1 MTARRVGM
9 QGRLGVHRRRWAL
22 IRRREFLRGMLA
34 LVGGGL
40 YSAARWR
47 LALPVAAQV
56 LPKRIYL
63 APDDHTD
70 YFWSASDSAY
80 QQAFLEMLDYYLD
93 RADATAADPPD
104 WQSRWHCDGSFW
116 IWTYERN
123 RTPAQFERLMARVR
137 DGHIS
142 FPLNPLVVCSGG
154 MPAEALLRGM
164 YYAGRLERRYGL
176 RIPLAEEIENQ
187 TLPYGLGAL
196 WAGAGARYSW
206 KGICGCDTQV
216 PSPGDRQHELY
227 WWVGPDGSRILM
239 KWNSMLAT
247 NQGIGG
253 YAEAW
258 SPSSIIDY
266 VDSDPTFLAR
276 YPFRVVG
283 TFGQGW
289 DNTQTMNQDCVAAA
303 KAKSTAERRVIVSNM
318 VDFFRDLEETY
329 GPELPAQACT
339 FGNEWELYA
348 AALSGVSSRVRR
360 AVERLRGAEALAAC
374 ACLADPT
381 FEATIDSAAR
391 ERAWMDLG
399 LYPEHNLGMVNRSG
413 DVVAKRIT
421 WQRDLATEVE
431 TYVDGLQTA
440 AKSGLGGLIRR
451 SGSAPRFYAFN
462 PLSWART
469 DVADLPYADEGP
481 VQVIDLGS
489 GQRLPSQRVTVGD
502 RTFLR
507 VLAKNVPAMGYRV
520 YEVQPG
526 AGATAPDAAAVAG
539 GRIENARYRLTLANR
554 GAITSLVDKTLAGRE
569 FVREVGGRFANDL
582 GSGTGLL
589 EVENAGP
596 VSVTLRATAVGP
608 VAHTTRVTLFAEI
621 GRVAIEN
628 EITQGFQDVLTWAFG
643 LAVSAPTT
651 WHEEV
656 GAIICARLLADGG
669 HYSPRN
675 ARYDWLTLNHLA
687 DMSGG
692 GYGVTLSN
700 ADCAF
705 MRLGNSTVTSLDT
718 RTPQINVLAGGRVAN
733 GANGLPNQGGDTY
746 FLQRFALQ
754 THTGFDAAQAMRFA
768 LEHQNPLLTGAVT
781 GGAAYPAAVHA
792 FLSLSNPNVLLWALK
807 PAEDG
812 IAQGGVIA
820 RVWNLSAEA
829 ASFTLSLSQPLVA
842 MQNVTHIETPT
853 GDKTPL
859 TGTLA
864 DTLAPQQIKSYALYC
879 EAATGTPRA
888 TPAPPRRL
896 HIPIV

>member
-1 MTARRVGM
+1 
-9 QGRLGVHRRRWAL
+9 
-22 IRRREFLRGMLA
+22 
-34 LVGGGL
+34 
-40 YSAARWR
+40 
-47 LALPVAAQV
+47 
-56 LPKRIYL
+56 
-63 APDDHTD
+63 
-70 YFWSASDSAY
+70 
-80 QQAFLEMLDYYLD
+80 
-93 RADATAADPPD
+93 
-104 WQSRWHCDGSFW
+104 
-116 IWTYERN
+116 
-123 RTPAQFERLMARVR
+123 
-137 DGHIS
+137 
-142 FPLNPLVVCSGG
+142 
-154 MPAEALLRGM
+154 
-164 YYAGRLERRYGL
+164 
-176 RIPLAEEIENQ
+176 
-187 TLPYGLGAL
+187 
-196 WAGAGARYSW
+196 
-206 KGICGCDTQV
+206 
-216 PSPGDRQHELY
+216 
-227 WWVGPDGSRILM
+227 
-239 KWNSMLAT
+239 
-247 NQGIGG
+247 
-253 YAEAW
+253 
-258 SPSSIIDY
+258 
-266 VDSDPTFLAR
+266 
-276 YPFRVVG
+276 
-283 TFGQGW
+283 
-289 DNTQTMNQDCVAAA
+289 
-303 KAKSTAERRVIVSNM
+303 
-318 VDFFRDLEETY
+318 
-329 GPELPAQACT
+329 
-339 FGNEWELYA
+339 
-348 AALSGVSSRVRR
+348 
-360 AVERLRGAEALAAC
+360 
-374 ACLADPT
+374 
-381 FEATIDSAAR
+381 
-391 ERAWMDLG
+391 
-399 LYPEHNLGMVNRSG
+399 
-413 DVVAKRIT
+413 
-421 WQRDLATEVE
+421 
-431 TYVDGLQTA
+431 
-440 AKSGLGGLIRR
+440 
-451 SGSAPRFYAFN
+451 
-462 PLSWART
+462 
-469 DVADLPYADEGP
+469 
-481 VQVIDLGS
+481 
-489 GQRLPSQRVTVGD
+489 
-502 RTFLR
+502 
-507 VLAKNVPAMGYRV
+507 
-520 YEVQPG
+520 
-526 AGATAPDAAAVAG
+526 VAG
-539 GRIENARYRLTLANR
+539 GRIENARYRLTVASR